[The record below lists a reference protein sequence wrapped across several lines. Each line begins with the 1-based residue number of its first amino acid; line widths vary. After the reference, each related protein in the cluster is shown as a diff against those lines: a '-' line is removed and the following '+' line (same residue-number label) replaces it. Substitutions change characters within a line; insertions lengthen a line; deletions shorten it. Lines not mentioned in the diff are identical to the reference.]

1 MKALAL
7 VLTPIALAVAGPA
20 GAQDHSAH
28 QTPPAATS
36 SVPQATPQPP
46 DPHAGHDMQPESPQA
61 QEPSAGAQAGPEHAA
76 DTLFDPATM
85 ADAREQLLL
94 ETGGMLTSAIFI
106 DELEAAWDEEDEGY
120 AWDAQGWYGGDLHR
134 FWWKSE
140 GEGDFESEIEY
151 AELQLLYSRAI
162 TPYFDVQAG
171 VRQSYRPEGDR
182 TDFVLGVQGLAP
194 YWFEVSA
201 EAFVSDESEFTARA
215 QAEYDLRL
223 TQHLIFQPSAEINL
237 SAADI
242 PEFHIASG
250 ITAIELGARLRYEV
264 RRDFAPYVGVEW
276 ESAVGETRD
285 LLESSAE
292 EAEATRLVV
301 GLRAFF

>member
-1 MKALAL
+1 MRALAL
-7 VLTPIALAVAGPA
+7 VLTPIALAVAGPV

-36 SVPQATPQPP
+36 PAQPAA
-46 DPHAGHDMQPESPQA
+46 DPHAGHDMQAETQPQA
-61 QEPSAGAQAGPEHAA
+61 EAPTGAQEGPEHAA
-76 DTLFDPATM
+76 DLYFDPALM
-85 ADAREQLLL
+85 AQTREQLLL
-94 ETGGMLTSAIFI
+94 ETGGMRTSAVYI
-106 DELEAAWDEEDEGY
+106 DELEATWDDKHEGY
-120 AWDAQGWYGGDLHR
+120 AWDAQGWYGGDIHR

-140 GEGDFESEIEY
+140 GEGDFDSELEY
-151 AELQLLYSRAI
+151 GELQLLYSRAI

-182 TDFVLGVQGLAP
+182 TDLVLGVQGLAP

-201 EAFVSDESEFTARA
+201 EAFVSNEGEFTARA

-223 TQHLIFQPSAEINL
+223 TQRLILQPSAEINL
-237 SAADI
+237 SADDI
-242 PEFHIASG
+242 SEFQIASG

-285 LLESSAE
+285 LIEAHAE